1 MIGSL
6 RGTLRD
12 VSAEVC
18 LIEVGGVGYECLA
31 SLNTLADLSA
41 KLVSGKELKDIFLL
55 TYTHVREDALQL
67 FAFQDRAEKDF
78 FLSLLKVNGIG
89 PKMALNI
96 LSGDRLEKT
105 LSAIDQG
112 DVKALSKY
120 PKVGKKTA
128 EQMVLTL
135 RGKLVLT
142 TATTTAQSKSP
153 EQKEL
158 LSALVNLGFR
168 SQDVEKVIKE
178 FPNDLDLQEGL
189 RRGLSALTSLG

>member
-6 RGTLRD
+6 RGKIQE
-12 VSAEVC
+12 VSSENV

-31 SLNTLADLSA
+31 SLGTLAELSV
-41 KLVSGKELKDIFLL
+41 KRGQEIFVQ

-67 FAFQDRAEKDF
+67 FAFTDRAEKNL

-96 LSGDRLEKT
+96 LSGDRVERILNMIE
-105 LSAIDQG
+105 QG
-112 DVKALSKY
+112 DAKALSKF

-135 RGKLVLT
+135 KGKLVLIES
-142 TATTTAQSKSP
+142 AAP
-153 EQKEL
+153 AVAPGRNREL
-158 LSALVNLGFR
+158 TSALVNLGFR
-168 SQDVEKVIKE
+168 LNDVEKVVE
-178 FPNDLDLQEGL
+178 DLPKDVDLQEGI
-189 RRGLSALTSLG
+189 RQGLAALTTM